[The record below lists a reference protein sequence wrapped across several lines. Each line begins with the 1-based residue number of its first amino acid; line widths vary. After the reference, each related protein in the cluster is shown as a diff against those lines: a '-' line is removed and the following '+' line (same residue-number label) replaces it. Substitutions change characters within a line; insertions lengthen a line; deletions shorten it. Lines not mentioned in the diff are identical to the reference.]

1 MTDTVKGRR
10 PSAAS
15 LFYFGEGGG
24 AMAAAERL
32 AVLNERLEMYR
43 RAEAAI
49 LSSQSYEME
58 GLKLTRANLADVQ
71 KQISRLEGEIAR
83 LSRVRGRLRVIVP
96 KDW

>member
-1 MTDTVKGRR
+1 
-10 PSAAS
+10 
-15 LFYFGEGGG
+15 
-24 AMAAAERL
+24 MAAAERL

>member
-1 MTDTVKGRR
+1 
-10 PSAAS
+10 
-15 LFYFGEGGG
+15 
-24 AMAAAERL
+24 MAAAKL
-32 AVLNERLEMYR
+32 AALNERLEMYR

-83 LSRVRGRLRVIVP
+83 LSSVRGRLRVIVP

>member
-1 MTDTVKGRR
+1 
-10 PSAAS
+10 
-15 LFYFGEGGG
+15 
-24 AMAAAERL
+24 MAAAKLAALNDRL
-32 AVLNERLEMYR
+32 GMYR

-71 KQISRLEGEIAR
+71 KQISKLEGEIAR